1 MNKDKINNSKIEN
14 DNSSDSGSKED
25 KLENYKNEEKRDYLE
40 RLQILQA
47 EYENFRKRTE
57 KERMELLKNANEDL
71 IIKLLS
77 VLDNFELAMKHIND
91 KGVDMIYSELYS
103 ILEKEGLK
111 TINTEGKFDP
121 KTHEAIVQEDGEED
135 EKILEEIQ
143 RGYTLNSKVI
153 RASKVKISKMGE
165 NKNE

>member
-14 DNSSDSGSKED
+14 DNSSDSGLNENKIEKDRKE
-25 KLENYKNEEKRDYLE
+25 KDYLKQ
-40 RLQILQA
+40 LQILQA
-47 EYENFRKRTE
+47 EFENFRKRTE

-121 KTHEAIVQEDGEED
+121 KTHEALVQEDGKED
-135 EKILEEIQ
+135 ENILEEIQ
-143 RGYTLNSKVI
+143 KGYTLNDKVI
-153 RASKVKISKMGE
+153 RASKVKISKVME

>member
-1 MNKDKINNSKIEN
+1 MEKNKIGN
-14 DNSSDSGSKED
+14 DNSRKERDSF
-25 KLENYKNEEKRDYLE
+25 E

-47 EYENFRKRTE
+47 EFENFRKRTE
-57 KERMELLKNANEDL
+57 KERLETLRNANEDL

-77 VLDNFELAMKHIND
+77 VLDNFELALKNIND
-91 KGVDMIYSELYS
+91 KGVSMIYSELYS

-111 TINTEGKFDP
+111 TIKAEGKFDP
-121 KTHEAIVQEDGEED
+121 RIHEALVQEAGKED

-143 RGYTLNSKVI
+143 KGYTLNDKVI
-153 RASKVKISKMGE
+153 RASKVKISKVME